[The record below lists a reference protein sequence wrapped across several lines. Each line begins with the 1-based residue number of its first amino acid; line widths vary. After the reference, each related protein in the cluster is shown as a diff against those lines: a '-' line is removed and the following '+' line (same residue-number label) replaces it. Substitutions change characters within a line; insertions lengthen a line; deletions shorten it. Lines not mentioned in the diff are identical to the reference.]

1 MSRPGGPYRDERYPP
16 RQPQY
21 PPQGQPQYP
30 PQGYPKRGYPDQGQG
45 HGPGQGYQPAPG
57 YGPDPGFD
65 PDEDFDT
72 TPSRNRGG
80 GYTPYDEP
88 GYDDR
93 GYGQR
98 GYDDRGYD
106 QRGYD
111 DRGYDQRPP
120 SSHRAQE
127 RPSAPER
134 EYEGGKVRIPGLGLV
149 LSLLGLI
156 VQVVSLTVLPWVT
169 AGGDAAALPKIW
181 DLVHDFG
188 TGGFSGTYVLL
199 FSYPLAV
206 LGVLLSL
213 VAVIQSVATK
223 VIWAILAIIGLLV
236 LVGRYGGGPLGSM
249 ISGDKSL
256 EFSHKEI
263 VLAII
268 ALVALVIVIFML
280 RMAMTT
286 FRIVG
291 GLILLACA
299 GVHVAA
305 LNDMSGGDGLAGFQI
320 GAYGPALGYVLAAL
334 AAFIGPR
341 KIA

>member
-1 MSRPGGPYRDERYPP
+1 MSRPGGPYRDDRYPP
-16 RQPQY
+16 RQPQ
-21 PPQGQPQYP
+21 PPQQGYP
-30 PQGYPKRGYPDQGQG
+30 PQGYPQQGYPQRGYPDQGQG
-45 HGPGQGYQPAPG
+45 YGPGQGYQPNQG
-57 YGPDPGFD
+57 FDPGFD
-65 PDEDFDT
+65 PDYDPDPAFD
-72 TPSRNRGG
+72 RG

-93 GYGQR
+93 GYGNR
-98 GYDDRGYD
+98 GYDDRGY
-106 QRGYD
+106 G
-111 DRGYDQRPP
+111 QRPT
-120 SSHRAQE
+120 SRAG
-127 RPSAPER
+127 APER
-134 EYEGGKVRIPGLGLV
+134 PAAPEPTPEYQGGGFRIPGLGLV

-169 AGGDAAALPKIW
+169 AGGEEASLPKIW

-199 FSYPLAV
+199 FSYPLAA

-213 VAVIQSVATK
+213 VAVIQSVASK
-223 VIWAILAIIGLLV
+223 VIWAILTIIGLAVLV
-236 LVGRYGGGPLGSM
+236 LRYGLGPFGSM
-249 ISGDKSL
+249 VSSDKPL
-256 EFSHKEI
+256 TFSHKEI

-268 ALVALVIVIFML
+268 ALSALVIVIFML

-305 LNDMSGGDGLAGFQI
+305 LNDMTGGDGLAGFGI

>member
-1 MSRPGGPYRDERYPP
+1 MSRPGGPYRDDRYPP

-21 PPQGQPQYP
+21 PQQGYP
-30 PQGYPKRGYPDQGQG
+30 PQGHPQRGYPDQGQG
-45 HGPGQGYQPAPG
+45 YGPGQGYQPNQGYAPAPG

-65 PDEDFDT
+65 PDDDLD
-72 TPSRNRGG
+72 PAYDRG

-93 GYGQR
+93 GYGR
-98 GYDDRGYD
+98 DYDDRGYG
-106 QRGYD
+106 QRSAS
-111 DRGYDQRPP
+111 RRTA
-120 SSHRAQE
+120 SE
-127 RPSAPER
+127 RPAPEP
-134 EYEGGKVRIPGLGLV
+134 EYEGGGFRIPGLGLV
-149 LSLLGLI
+149 FSLLGLV
-156 VQVVSLTVLPWVT
+156 VQVLSLTILPWVT
-169 AGGDAAALPKIW
+169 AGGDAAALPKLW
-181 DLVHDFG
+181 DFVHTFG

-199 FSYPLAV
+199 FSYPLAA

-213 VAVIQSVATK
+213 VTVIQSVATK
-223 VIWAILAIIGLLV
+223 VIWAILAIIGLAVLV
-236 LVGRYGGGPLGSM
+236 LRYGLGPFGEMVS
-249 ISGDKSL
+249 SDKPL

-263 VLAII
+263 VLAI
-268 ALVALVIVIFML
+268 VALSALLIVIFML

-286 FRIVG
+286 FRVVG

-305 LNDMSGGDGLAGFQI
+305 LNDMSGGDGLAGFGI

>member
-16 RQPQY
+16 RQQPYPQQGY
-21 PPQGQPQYP
+21 PPQ
-30 PQGYPKRGYPDQGQG
+30 RGYPDQGY
-45 HGPGQGYQPAPG
+45 GPGPG
-57 YGPDPGFD
+57 PRPDPGYRPEPGYHPGYAPD
-65 PDEDFDT
+65 PGYD
-72 TPSRNRGG
+72 RG
-80 GYTPYDEP
+80 GYTPYEEP
-88 GYDDR
+88 GYDDP
-93 GYGQR
+93 GYDNRRYDDRAYDDR

-106 QRGYD
+106 
-111 DRGYDQRPP
+111 DRARTTVGRPT
-120 SSHRAQE
+120 SHRAD
-127 RPSAPER
+127 RPSEPEP
-134 EYEGGKVRIPGLGLV
+134 EHEGGGFRIPGLGLV
-149 LSLLGLI
+149 LSLLGLV

-199 FSYPLAV
+199 FSYPLAA

-213 VAVIQSVATK
+213 VTVLQSVATK
-223 VIWAILAIIGLLV
+223 VIWAILAIIGLVV
-236 LVGRYGGGPLGSM
+236 LVGRYGLGPFGSLFSGGE
-249 ISGDKSL
+249 SL
-256 EFSHKEI
+256 RFSHKEI

-268 ALVALVIVIFML
+268 ALAALVIVIFML

-305 LNDMSGGDGLAGFQI
+305 LNDMSGDDGLSGFQI

>member
-21 PPQGQPQYP
+21 PPQGQPPYPPQGQQPYP
-30 PQGYPKRGYPDQGQG
+30 PQGYPQRGYPNQGQ
-45 HGPGQGYQPAPG
+45 GQGYQPAPG

-65 PDEDFDT
+65 PDEDFDAA
-72 TPSRNRGG
+72 PSRNRG
-80 GYTPYDEP
+80 GYTPYDES
-88 GYDDR
+88 GY
-93 GYGQR
+93 
-98 GYDDRGYD
+98 DRGYD

-111 DRGYDQRPP
+111 DRGYDQRPA
-120 SSHRAQE
+120 SRRAPE
-127 RPSAPER
+127 RPSAPEP
-134 EYEGGKVRIPGLGLV
+134 EHEGGRVRIPGLGLV

-169 AGGDAAALPKIW
+169 AGGDTAALPKLW

-223 VIWAILAIIGLLV
+223 VIWAILAIIGLVV
-236 LVGRYGGGPLGSM
+236 LVGRYGAGPFGSM
-249 ISGDKSL
+249 ISGDKPL

-280 RMAMTT
+280 KMAMTT